1 MKQKSSKGPRT
12 SKLSI
17 LVPDQTYDDLEAVRI
32 LTGRSTADLVNDL
45 LDAWIEDNAATVGRA
60 RKVAAIIAEERAA
73 GSDACTPPEEKE
85 EAAQDVPEASA
96 EGPGKDRTPREE
108 PGEVPEWF
116 EGAMEWAGEKP
127 DKATRDRRTRHV
139 RNYAALLVSAGEC
152 DSQAMREQY
161 IESLRLNEKGEQR
174 KESGFNQERKIA
186 NQLFKHLDGN
196 KNQG

>member
-32 LTGRSTADLVNDL
+32 LTGRSTADLINDL

-73 GSDACTPPEEKE
+73 GSDACTPPEERE
-85 EAAQDVPEASA
+85 EDAQDVPEASA
-96 EGPGKDRTPREE
+96 EE

-116 EGAMEWAGEKP
+116 EGAMEWAGSKP

-174 KESGFNQERKIA
+174 KESGFNQEKKIA
-186 NQLFKHLDGN
+186 NQLFKHLDGI